1 MSREFSRSVQAPGL
15 SSATRNGPVVAR
27 ASRTGVSRRSLFA
40 GIPAALLRA
49 QDRPPNFVVIVADD
63 HGWDDAGCYGHPVVR
78 TPNLDR
84 LASDGVRFSHC
95 FTTAP
100 LCSPGR
106 GAVMTG
112 LYPHVSGVTR
122 LVQGEDAGRLS
133 MRPDLWT
140 FAKGLKELG
149 YETAAARKWHLSTSG
164 PTAHGFDHGFAGR
177 LDYLEQ
183 SVAFLE
189 RRHARPFCLYF
200 CPTHTHRPYR
210 SHGGFQ
216 YAPQDVAECLPPY
229 LRDTQ
234 QVREHYAWYLSET
247 SKMDD
252 EIGQLL
258 GALDRTGDMDRT
270 VVAYLTDHGPSMH
283 RAKFS
288 LYEWGTHSS
297 LIMRGPG
304 VSGGGRVDTGL
315 ASTVDVGPTLMRL
328 AGGDA
333 PESCQGI
340 DLSSRL
346 AGQTSRGRTHVFSE
360 HHERNHLAAA
370 RDERFKLIVNHTREA
385 PLMWPQVIR
394 NWQEMAEDTLR
405 QPYPLPRPP
414 VEFYDLAADPLES
427 RNLAEDPA
435 YRVQLARLRGELDRW
450 SEMPSD

>member
-1 MSREFSRSVQAPGL
+1 MSAPRGL
-15 SSATRNGPVVAR
+15 S
-27 ASRTGVSRRSLFA
+27 GVSRRSLLT

-49 QDRPPNFVVIVADD
+49 EERPPNFLVIVADD
-63 HGWDDAGCYGHPVVR
+63 HGWDDVGCYGHPVVG

-84 LASDGVRFSHC
+84 LASDGVRFTHC

-106 GAVMTG
+106 GAVMSG

-122 LVQGEDAGRLS
+122 LVQGEDADRLS

-140 FAKGLKELG
+140 FAKGLKGLG
-149 YETAAARKWHLSTSG
+149 YETAAARKWHLSTAG
-164 PTAHGFDHGFAGR
+164 PTAHGFDQEFPSR
-177 LDYLEQ
+177 VEYLDQ

-189 RRHARPFCLYF
+189 RHHARPFCLYF

-210 SHGGFQ
+210 NHDAFKYG
-216 YAPQDVAECLPPY
+216 PEDVAQCLPPY
-229 LRDTQ
+229 LKDTQ
-234 QVREHYAWYLSET
+234 QVRQHYAWYLSET

-258 GALDRTGDMDRT
+258 GALDRTGEMDRT

-304 VSGGGRVDTGL
+304 VSGSGRVDTGL
-315 ASTVDVGPTLMRL
+315 ASTVDIGPTLMRAGI
-328 AGGDA
+328 AGGEA
-333 PESCQGI
+333 PES
-340 DLSSRL
+340 
-346 AGQTSRGRTHVFSE
+346 
-360 HHERNHLAAA
+360 
-370 RDERFKLIVNHTREA
+370 FKLIVNHTRQA

-394 NWQEMAEDTLR
+394 NWQEKAEDTLSGHR
-405 QPYPLPRPP
+405 SLAPLGGRIIQGKSWRGRAHVFSDSRSSRTESLGCSTRRKIQADCQPHASSPTY
-414 VEFYDLAADPLES
+414 VAS
-427 RNLAEDPA
+427 
-435 YRVQLARLRGELDRW
+435 GC
-450 SEMPSD
+450 S